1 MDYEEL
7 AKRIGNIPTG
17 EPVTS
22 ADIQAELRSKS
33 YVVQGGKLAPSELFR
48 LQAYAKKRTIKR
60 IVDEVFAADAARAK
74 QKPAPKR
81 DTAQAMRR
89 SELIEKAMAVAPKR
103 TLAMARGTDPLYDP
117 KIQARFK
124 VEAWASYRAGPVR

>member
-7 AKRIGNIPTG
+7 AKRIGTIQG
-17 EPVTS
+17 GHPVS
-22 ADIQAELRSKS
+22 ALDVEQEFRSKN

-48 LQAYAKKRTIKR
+48 LQVYAKKRTIKR
-60 IVDEVFAADAARAK
+60 VVDEAFAADAAKAK

-89 SELIEKAMAVAPKR
+89 SELIEKAMTVAPR
-103 TLAMARGTDPLYDP
+103 RPLAMARGVDPLFDP
-117 KIQARFK
+117 AIQARFK
-124 VEAWASYRAGPVR
+124 LEAWAGYRAGLIR